1 MTSSIWT
8 KEFRSIT
15 PKSIVEWSNAILVE
29 GDSGSGGLDYFPPP
43 PIGGQRLSRR
53 LKAAASFSSPSSS
66 AATAAAAERAASNPR
81 AAAREG
87 SEERQRTWMVV
98 VRTGSFEHFEQGAD
112 YMTNRRPFSERDND
126 SVNDHELTS
135 RQGNALSASLGQPP
149 LVLRV
154 RARHDLARRS
164 KRRVLNNLL
173 PWNEERNHRCSRG
186 CTDLNFPSSE
196 LCNIAGRR
204 TTK

>member
-8 KEFRSIT
+8 KELRSIT

-29 GDSGSGGLDYFPPP
+29 GDSGGLDYFPLPP
-43 PIGGQRLSRR
+43 LGGQRLSRR

-66 AATAAAAERAASNPR
+66 AEAAAEGAASNPR

-112 YMTNRRPFSERDND
+112 YMTDRRPFSERDND

-135 RQGNALSASLGQPP
+135 R
-149 LVLRV
+149 
-154 RARHDLARRS
+154 
-164 KRRVLNNLL
+164 
-173 PWNEERNHRCSRG
+173 
-186 CTDLNFPSSE
+186 
-196 LCNIAGRR
+196 
-204 TTK
+204 